1 MRLRGAHRRGDIS
14 MVDSDRS
21 IPTGPRRK
29 FPARRRPRE
38 GGNRWNERRS
48 GTRGNRIRV
57 GSEEHRNLLCATFL
71 QTHDPFRPEEIAWPE
86 LDDEGLARIRALPV
100 WREAVR
106 TEAATAVKVQ
116 ALGEVETDPVF
127 KEAIALQGY
136 EEGRHA
142 AIIALLTARYGIATG
157 EPAVPEKPGNP
168 KWTFLRTGYGECL
181 DSFFAFGLFDI
192 GRRTEFF
199 HEDLI
204 ALFDRIMQEEAR
216 HILFIVNWA
225 AWLRARRALPLKPV
239 FDARRAWNIAAQAF
253 DRVKGA
259 MQMAGGGGDG
269 DGEKEGTQDGFTLK
283 SHKVFGDFKLRSFL
297 ELCLAE
303 NERRL
308 SPYDARLLRPALVP
322 GAVRA
327 LLKFLPRNGG

>member
-1 MRLRGAHRRGDIS
+1 MEAIRIG
-14 MVDSDRS
+14 SD
-21 IPTGPRRK
+21 
-29 FPARRRPRE
+29 
-38 GGNRWNERRS
+38 
-48 GTRGNRIRV
+48 
-57 GSEEHRNLLCATFL
+57 EHGRLLCRTFIE
-71 QTHDPFRPEEIAWPE
+71 THRPFQPRDIVWPQ
-86 LDDEGLARIRALPV
+86 LDEEGLARLKGLPV
-100 WREAVR
+100 WDEAIR

-116 ALGEVETDPVF
+116 TLGETETDPIL

-142 AIIALLTARYGIATG
+142 EIIALLTRNYGIPTSPFG
-157 EPAVPEKPGNP
+157 EPEKPKDP

-192 GRRTEFF
+192 GRKTEFF
-199 HEDLI
+199 HKDLI

-225 AWLRARRALPLKPV
+225 AYLRARRPSLLRPA
-239 FDARRAWNIAAQAF
+239 FDVRRTWNIAAQAF

-259 MQMAGGGGDG
+259 MQMAGGGG
-269 DGEKEGTQDGFTLK
+269 GEKKGTQDGFTLK
-283 SHKVFGDFKLRSFL
+283 SHKVFGDFKLRPFL

-308 SPYDARLLRPALVP
+308 SPYDSRLLRPALVP
-322 GAVRA
+322 GTVR
-327 LLKFLPRNGG
+327 LLLRFLPRNGAGP